1 MIPQKFTYTV
11 KDLLKAI
18 CARDK
23 MKMSQVKFLR
33 IDSEN
38 NAIVRSHG
46 RECIIHSATIGDLF
60 GSDGGF
66 YDSEGYHEP
75 TVKWETEGK
84 EPTLTVMKS
93 ILTENEFWEVM
104 RRHNVGFA
112 DKGNPKVLK
121 AVIVYNPSASNWHRY
136 LWDCELKDR
145 AYYCWSNAEVFLE
158 DDPSAGMC
166 RHAHCYLE
174 SLRGDRAHGGES
186 LLRMDY
192 SWKVDYCYIESEEQ
206 SEEK

>member
-11 KDLLKAI
+11 KDFIKRLAKKNNIRPSQLKFIRAE
-18 CARDK
+18 DGE
-23 MKMSQVKFLR
+23 S
-33 IDSEN
+33 
-38 NAIVRSHG
+38 AIVKYTGS
-46 RECIIHSATIGDLF
+46 EIQIHKSEIGELF
-60 GSDGGF
+60 GADGGF
-66 YDSEGYHEP
+66 YDCEGYHEP

-93 ILTENEFWEVM
+93 ILTEDEFWEVM

-174 SLRGDRAHGGES
+174 SLRGGRAHGGES
-186 LLRMDY
+186 LLRMDS
-192 SWKVDYCYIESEEQ
+192 SWKVDYCYIEAEEQ